1 MVIRVRAYT
10 PTPSGG
16 PANAAWRYWLDNVS
30 GLSKTY
36 LRRDDPLEVVAHN
49 ITMLKAYEKWL
60 SVNYGAHIDHH
71 TKNNETNVEAQLIF
85 QDEHRAA
92 LFLLR
97 FP

>member
-1 MVIRVRAYT
+1 MVVKIRAYT

-30 GLSKTY
+30 GPSKTY
-36 LRRDDPLEVVAHN
+36 LRSDNPLDVVAAN
-49 ITMLKAYEKWL
+49 REKVLEHMNWL
-60 SVNYGAHIDHH
+60 RDEYGAYIDYHREG
-71 TKNNETNVEAQLIF
+71 NETDRWAELVFE
-85 QDEHRAA
+85 DEQMAA

>member
-30 GLSKTY
+30 GPSKTY
-36 LRRDDPLEVVAHN
+36 LRADNPLDVVAANREKVIEH
-49 ITMLKAYEKWL
+49 MKWL
-60 SVNYGAHIDHH
+60 QDEYGAYIDYHREG
-71 TKNNETNVEAQLIF
+71 NETDRYAELVF
-85 QDEHRAA
+85 GDEHMAA